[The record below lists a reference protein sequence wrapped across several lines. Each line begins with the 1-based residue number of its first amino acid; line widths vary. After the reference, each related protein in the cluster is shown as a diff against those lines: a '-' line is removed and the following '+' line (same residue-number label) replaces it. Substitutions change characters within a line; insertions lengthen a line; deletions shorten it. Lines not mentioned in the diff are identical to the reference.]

1 MSKKIIVFTGDPNS
15 VNSEIIYKCWK
26 KLNYNV
32 RKKTYFISNINL
44 LKSQFKKLKYNLTI
58 DKISSLKDEARS
70 NAIKVIDVKLNFRNP
85 FKVKKNNASEF
96 IKNSLNLM
104 HKLGLK
110 KDIAGV
116 INLPINKIHLN
127 KKNIGVTEFLALKC
141 KVQKNSEAMLIKSNN
156 FSVSPISTHIDL
168 KKVSKKINKDLIIKK
183 TTTIHKYLK
192 MLLKRKPKIGLLGL
206 NPHNAELRKNSE
218 ESNIIIPSIKIL
230 KRKGFNI
237 KGPLVADT
245 VFINE
250 YKNFDVIIGM
260 YHDQVLAPFKALY
273 KFDAINITLGL
284 KYIRVSPDHGIAAN
298 IIGKN
303 KADITSTIKCF
314 NLIDKLK

>member
-15 VNSEIIYKCWK
+15 INSEIIYKCWK
-26 KLNYNV
+26 KLNYKV

-58 DKISSLKDEARS
+58 AKVRSFKDKTNS
-70 NAIKVIDVKLNFRNP
+70 NEIKVFDVKLNFKNP
-85 FKVKKNNASEF
+85 FKVKKNDASEF

-104 HKLGLK
+104 HKLGL
-110 KDIAGV
+110 DNNISGV

-141 KVQKNSEAMLIKSNN
+141 KVKKNSEAMLIKSDN

-218 ESNIIIPSIKIL
+218 ERTIIIPSIKRL

-237 KGPLVADT
+237 KGPLIADT
-245 VFINE
+245 VFIND

-260 YHDQVLAPFKALY
+260 YHDQVLAPFKTLY
-273 KFDAINITLGL
+273 KFDAVNITLGL
-284 KYIRVSPDHGIAAN
+284 KYVRVSPDHGTATN

-303 KADITSTIKCF
+303 KANITSTIKCF
-314 NLIDKLK
+314 NLINKLR

>member
-15 VNSEIIYKCWK
+15 INSEIIYKCWK

-44 LKSQFKKLKYNLTI
+44 LKSQFKKLKYNLTVAKVRSFK
-58 DKISSLKDEARS
+58 DKTNS
-70 NAIKVIDVKLNFRNP
+70 NEIKVFNIKLNFKNP
-85 FKVKKNNASEF
+85 FKVKKNDASEF

-104 HKLGLK
+104 HKLGL
-110 KDIAGV
+110 DNNISGV

-141 KVQKNSEAMLIKSNN
+141 KVKKNSEAMLIKSDN

-168 KKVSKKINKDLIIKK
+168 KKVSKKINKDLIVKK

-192 MLLKRKPKIGLLGL
+192 TLLKRKPKIGLLGL

-218 ESNIIIPSIKIL
+218 ERTIIIPSIKSL
-230 KRKGFNI
+230 KKKGFNI
-237 KGPLVADT
+237 KGPLIADT
-245 VFINE
+245 VFIND

-260 YHDQVLAPFKALY
+260 YHDQVLAPFKTLY
-273 KFDAINITLGL
+273 KFDAVNITLGL
-284 KYIRVSPDHGIAAN
+284 KYVRVSPDHGTATN

-303 KADITSTIKCF
+303 KANITSTIKCF
-314 NLIDKLK
+314 NLINKLR

>member
-15 VNSEIIYKCWK
+15 INSEIIYKCWK
-26 KLNYNV
+26 KLNYKV

-44 LKSQFKKLKYNLTI
+44 LKSQFKKLKYNLTVAKVRSFK
-58 DKISSLKDEARS
+58 DKTNS
-70 NAIKVIDVKLNFRNP
+70 NEIKVFDVKLNFKNP
-85 FKVKKNNASEF
+85 FKVKKIDASEF

-104 HKLGLK
+104 HKLGL
-110 KDIAGV
+110 DNNISGV
-116 INLPINKIHLN
+116 INLPINKIHLI

-141 KVQKNSEAMLIKSNN
+141 KVKKNSEAMLIKSDN

-168 KKVSKKINKDLIIKK
+168 KKVSKKINKDLIVKK
-183 TTTIHKYLK
+183 TTTINKYLK
-192 MLLKRKPKIGLLGL
+192 TLLKRKPKIGLLGL

-218 ESNIIIPSIKIL
+218 ERTIIIPSIKRL

-237 KGPLVADT
+237 KGPLIADT
-245 VFINE
+245 VFIND

-260 YHDQVLAPFKALY
+260 YHDQVLAPFKTLY
-273 KFDAINITLGL
+273 KFDAVNITLGL
-284 KYIRVSPDHGIAAN
+284 KYVRVSPDHGTATN

-303 KADITSTIKCF
+303 KANITSTIKCF
-314 NLIDKLK
+314 NLINKLR

>member
-1 MSKKIIVFTGDPNS
+1 MKKKILVLSGDPNS
-15 VNSEIIYKCWK
+15 INSEIIYKCWK

-44 LKSQFKKLKYNLTI
+44 LKSQFKKLKYNLTVAKVRSFK
-58 DKISSLKDEARS
+58 DKTNS
-70 NAIKVIDVKLNFRNP
+70 NEIKVFDVKLNFKNP
-85 FKVKKNNASEF
+85 FKVKKIDASEF

-104 HKLGLK
+104 HKLGL
-110 KDIAGV
+110 DNNISGV
-116 INLPINKIHLN
+116 INLPINKIHLI

-141 KVQKNSEAMLIKSNN
+141 KVKKNSEAMLIKSDN

-168 KKVSKKINKDLIIKK
+168 KKVSKKINKDLIVKK
-183 TTTIHKYLK
+183 TTTINKYLK
-192 MLLKRKPKIGLLGL
+192 ILLKRKPKIGLLGL

-218 ESNIIIPSIKIL
+218 ERTIIIPSIKRL

-245 VFINE
+245 VFIND

-260 YHDQVLAPFKALY
+260 YHDQVLAPFKTLY
-273 KFDAINITLGL
+273 KFDAVNITLGL
-284 KYIRVSPDHGIAAN
+284 KYVRVSPDHGTATN

-303 KADITSTIKCF
+303 KANITSTIKCF
-314 NLIDKLK
+314 NLINKLR

>member
-15 VNSEIIYKCWK
+15 INSEIIYKCWK

-44 LKSQFKKLKYNLTI
+44 LKSQFKKLKYNLTVAKVRSFK
-58 DKISSLKDEARS
+58 DKTNS
-70 NAIKVIDVKLNFRNP
+70 NEIKVFDVKLNFKNP
-85 FKVKKNNASEF
+85 FKVKKNDASEF

-104 HKLGLK
+104 HKLGL
-110 KDIAGV
+110 DNNISGV
-116 INLPINKIHLN
+116 INLPINKIHLI

-141 KVQKNSEAMLIKSNN
+141 KVKKNSEAMLIKSDN

-168 KKVSKKINKDLIIKK
+168 KKVSKKINKDLIVKK

-192 MLLKRKPKIGLLGL
+192 ILLKRKPKIGLLGL

-218 ESNIIIPSIKIL
+218 ERTIIIPSIKRL

-245 VFINE
+245 VFIND

-260 YHDQVLAPFKALY
+260 YHDQVLTPFKTLY
-273 KFDAINITLGL
+273 KFDAVNITLGL
-284 KYIRVSPDHGIAAN
+284 KYVRVSPDHGTATN

-303 KADITSTIKCF
+303 KANITSTIKCF
-314 NLIDKLK
+314 NLINKLR

>member
-15 VNSEIIYKCWK
+15 INSEIICKCWK

-58 DKISSLKDEARS
+58 AKVRSLKDKTNS
-70 NAIKVIDVKLNFRNP
+70 NEIKVFDVKLNFKNP
-85 FKVKKNNASEF
+85 FKVKKNDASEF

-104 HKLGLK
+104 HKLGL
-110 KDIAGV
+110 DNNISGV

-127 KKNIGVTEFLALKC
+127 KKNIGVTEFLASKC
-141 KVQKNSEAMLIKSNN
+141 KVKKNSEAMLIKSDN

-168 KKVSKKINKDLIIKK
+168 KKVSKKINKDLIVKK
-183 TTTIHKYLK
+183 TTTINKYLK
-192 MLLKRKPKIGLLGL
+192 ILLKRKPKIGLLGL

-218 ESNIIIPSIKIL
+218 ERTIIIPSIKRL
-230 KRKGFNI
+230 KKKGFNI
-237 KGPLVADT
+237 KGPLIADT
-245 VFINE
+245 VFIND

-260 YHDQVLAPFKALY
+260 YHDQVLTPFKTLY
-273 KFDAINITLGL
+273 KFDAVNITLGL
-284 KYIRVSPDHGIAAN
+284 KYVRVSPDHGTATN

-303 KADITSTIKCF
+303 KANITSTIKCF
-314 NLIDKLK
+314 NLINKLR

>member
-1 MSKKIIVFTGDPNS
+1 
-15 VNSEIIYKCWK
+15 
-26 KLNYNV
+26 
-32 RKKTYFISNINL
+32 
-44 LKSQFKKLKYNLTI
+44 
-58 DKISSLKDEARS
+58 
-70 NAIKVIDVKLNFRNP
+70 
-85 FKVKKNNASEF
+85 
-96 IKNSLNLM
+96 M
-104 HKLGLK
+104 HKLGL
-110 KDIAGV
+110 DNNISGV

-141 KVQKNSEAMLIKSNN
+141 KVKKNSEAMLIKSDN

-168 KKVSKKINKDLIIKK
+168 KKVSKKINKDLIVKK

-192 MLLKRKPKIGLLGL
+192 ILLKRKPKIGLLGL

-218 ESNIIIPSIKIL
+218 ERTIIIPSIKRL

-245 VFINE
+245 VFIND

-260 YHDQVLAPFKALY
+260 YHDQVLAPFKTLY
-273 KFDAINITLGL
+273 KFDAVNITLGL
-284 KYIRVSPDHGIAAN
+284 KYVRVSPDHGTATN

-303 KADITSTIKCF
+303 KANITSTIKCF
-314 NLIDKLK
+314 NLINKLR

>member
-15 VNSEIIYKCWK
+15 INSEIICKCWK

-44 LKSQFKKLKYNLTI
+44 LKSQFKKLKYNLAVAKVRSFK
-58 DKISSLKDEARS
+58 DKTNS
-70 NAIKVIDVKLNFRNP
+70 NEIKVFDVKLNFKNP
-85 FKVKKNNASEF
+85 FKVKKNDASEF

-104 HKLGLK
+104 HKLGL
-110 KDIAGV
+110 DNNISGV
-116 INLPINKIHLN
+116 INLPINKIHLI

-141 KVQKNSEAMLIKSNN
+141 KVKKNSEAMLIKSDN

-168 KKVSKKINKDLIIKK
+168 KKVSKKINKDLIVKK

-192 MLLKRKPKIGLLGL
+192 ILLKRKPKIGLLGL

-218 ESNIIIPSIKIL
+218 ERTIIIPSIKRL
-230 KRKGFNI
+230 KKKGFNI
-237 KGPLVADT
+237 KGPLIADT
-245 VFINE
+245 VFIND

-260 YHDQVLAPFKALY
+260 YHDQVLAPFKTLY
-273 KFDAINITLGL
+273 KFDAVNITLGL
-284 KYIRVSPDHGIAAN
+284 KYVRVSPDHGTATN

-303 KADITSTIKCF
+303 KANITSTIKCF
-314 NLIDKLK
+314 NLINKLR

>member
-15 VNSEIIYKCWK
+15 INSEIIYKCWK

-44 LKSQFKKLKYNLTI
+44 LKSQFKKLKYNLTVAKVRSFK
-58 DKISSLKDEARS
+58 DKTNS
-70 NAIKVIDVKLNFRNP
+70 NEIKVFDVKLNFKNP
-85 FKVKKNNASEF
+85 FKVKKIDASEF

-104 HKLGLK
+104 HKLGL
-110 KDIAGV
+110 DNNISGV
-116 INLPINKIHLN
+116 INLPINKIHLI

-141 KVQKNSEAMLIKSNN
+141 KVKKNSEAMLIKSDN

-168 KKVSKKINKDLIIKK
+168 KKVSKKINKDLIVKK

-192 MLLKRKPKIGLLGL
+192 ILLKRKPKIGLLGL

-218 ESNIIIPSIKIL
+218 ERTIIIPSIKRL

-245 VFINE
+245 VFIND

-260 YHDQVLAPFKALY
+260 YHDQVLTPFKTLY
-273 KFDAINITLGL
+273 KFDAVNITLGL
-284 KYIRVSPDHGIAAN
+284 KYVRVSPDHGTATN

-303 KADITSTIKCF
+303 KANITSTIKCF
-314 NLIDKLK
+314 NLINKLR

>member
-15 VNSEIIYKCWK
+15 INSEIIYKCWK

-44 LKSQFKKLKYNLTI
+44 LKSQFKKLKYNLTVAKVRSFK
-58 DKISSLKDEARS
+58 DKINS
-70 NAIKVIDVKLNFRNP
+70 NEIKVFNIKLNFKNP
-85 FKVKKNNASEF
+85 FKVKKNDASEF

-104 HKLGLK
+104 HKLGL
-110 KDIAGV
+110 DNNISGV

-141 KVQKNSEAMLIKSNN
+141 KVKKNSEAMLIKSDN

-168 KKVSKKINKDLIIKK
+168 KKVSKKINKDLIVKK

-192 MLLKRKPKIGLLGL
+192 ILLKKKPKIGLLGL

-218 ESNIIIPSIKIL
+218 ERTIIIPSIKRL

-245 VFINE
+245 VFIND

-260 YHDQVLAPFKALY
+260 YHDQVLAPFKTLY
-273 KFDAINITLGL
+273 KFDAVNITLGL
-284 KYIRVSPDHGIAAN
+284 KYVRVSPDHGTATN

-303 KADITSTIKCF
+303 KANITSTIKCF
-314 NLIDKLK
+314 NLINKLR